1 MKIYPYLETNV
12 SFVLNKAKIQ
22 FLEFIAYRNSYIY
35 PLSYKNF
42 NMFSYTNRTSNIFL
56 LVFII
61 SLFSSGNLIAQD
73 SKTTQVKG
81 KDFWQSVRFGGSL
94 GLNFGNNRFTG
105 IIAPSAIYDFSE
117 IVSAGIGLSGAYT
130 KQNNFTATS
139 VGGSL
144 LTMVNPV
151 RFLQFSAEFQ
161 ELNINRNL
169 ELDCGNSREQYWV
182 PALFLGA
189 GFSSGNVVTGL
200 RYDVLH
206 DENKSFYSSALMP
219 FVSIY
224 F

>member
-1 MKIYPYLETNV
+1 METNV

-22 FLEFIAYRNSYIY
+22 FLEFIAYRKCYIY
-35 PLSYKNF
+35 NPYYNNF
-42 NMFSYTNRTSNIFL
+42 NMISNQFSILNKL
-56 LVFII
+56 I
-61 SLFSSGNLIAQD
+61 SCLIVVSFATFKISAQD
-73 SKTTQVKG
+73 EKSTSKADSG
-81 KDFWQSVRFGGSL
+81 FWQSVKYGGSL

-105 IIAPSAIYDFSE
+105 ILSPSAIYDFNNYF
-117 IVSAGIGLSGAYT
+117 SAGVGLNGAYT

-139 VGGSL
+139 VGGSV
-144 LTMVNPV
+144 LTMANPV
-151 RFLQFSAEFQ
+151 RFLQVSAEFQ
-161 ELNINRNL
+161 ELNINRRL
-169 ELDCGNSREQYWV
+169 ELEGGNFREQYWI

-206 DENKSFYSSALMP
+206 DKNRSFYSSALMP